1 MIKSWRNELFK
12 PHSQKELTPN
22 PLGFP
27 MSQSQGQRIV
37 GVCCRTWN
45 RWEQVALLQIPE
57 YKLTQIQ
64 LKGLAKQRGIPD
76 QAIPIVPYQVWVIG
90 KIGEYFGLLKN
101 GTRKVWIVEE
111 NVKRYL
117 DGFTREAYLNEQ
129 ERFTKKIIED
139 NLCSHFPN

>member
-27 MSQSQGQRIV
+27 MSQSQGQRII

-45 RWEQVALLQIPE
+45 RWERVALQIPE

-64 LKGLAKQRGIPD
+64 LRNLAKQRDIPD
-76 QAIPIVPYQVWVIG
+76 RQIPIVPYQVWVIG
-90 KIGEYFGLLKN
+90 KIGEYFGLLNN

-111 NVKRYL
+111 TVKTASAN
-117 DGFTREAYLNEQ
+117 FTREAYMKEQ
-129 ERFTKKIIED
+129 EKFTKLIIEES
-139 NLCSHFPN
+139 LCSPYQK